1 MNQHSA
7 DELRAIADVLERL
20 ETANADESH
29 DLFFTGKIEV
39 FWVDQKIGEMS
50 VAEDHWDYIPSTQDD
65 KENE

>member
-1 MNQHSA
+1 MFSHSA

-20 ETANADESH
+20 ETANEDLSH
-29 DLFFTGKIEV
+29 ELFFAGKIEV

-50 VAEDHWDYIPSTQDD
+50 VAEDHWDYVPSTQET

>member
-1 MNQHSA
+1 MFSHSA

-20 ETANADESH
+20 ETANADLSH
-29 DLFFTGKIEV
+29 ELFFAGKIEV

-50 VAEDHWDYIPSTQDD
+50 VAEDHWDYVPSTQET